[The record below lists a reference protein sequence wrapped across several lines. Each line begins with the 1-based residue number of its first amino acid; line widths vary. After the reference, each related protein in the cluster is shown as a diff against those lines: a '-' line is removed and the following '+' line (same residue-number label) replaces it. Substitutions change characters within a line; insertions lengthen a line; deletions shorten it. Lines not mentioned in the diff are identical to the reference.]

1 MSFPSSRCVLRCLS
15 VCAAGL
21 ILLICSFSTIC
32 ATDFGIDLP
41 TVSKIEI
48 LGNRSIDDGKL
59 KKRMR
64 TKEARFYHILKKPK
78 FREDFL
84 RRDVETLK
92 SYYHK
97 NGFFSVK
104 VTVEAVEREEKA
116 NKVHI
121 RIMVNEGPQTVVR
134 SLEFSGQE
142 MLEEKVLR
150 KGLQLT
156 EGKPY
161 NPNLLEVDHYTIFS
175 KFFEKGYLGAKVYY
189 DLNIDSIEVDLSW
202 KISPE
207 EPVRI
212 DSITIGGNQKVKTR
226 LIERELIFG
235 TGEYFDLKRV
245 VESKQNLY
253 DTGYFTLVNI
263 EPTNLDMES
272 RKADLGIEVRERSM
286 GYIEAGVGVG
296 NITGNR
302 VFAEWGQRNLL
313 GRGYGLNLKS
323 SFAFWLFDQND
334 YDLTRLD
341 FKTKYLRNQ
350 GTIWFPHVVDT
361 WNTLSFRLFHEY
373 DATVDPIVVRAW
385 NLSASVSR
393 RFTRRISLVFGYAL
407 EYVKRYEY
415 GKERSQSEK
424 RYIEAL
430 FTRDTRD
437 FYFNPMQGHYFSA
450 KGKLAGGIFGGED
463 DFYSFVVAFRRYI
476 RIGKQTVF
484 AYRLRGGYAEAYGDS
499 KDTGVPIEDHFFAGG
514 TNSVRGYK
522 ENSLGPVNVIGDPLG
537 GNYQLLTNFE
547 LRFPIPYL
555 AKYNFG
561 AVVFLDGG
569 NVWESMEDVS
579 VDQFDLISDENE
591 TTYLDYRW
599 GIGFGLRY
607 NTPVGPIRLDFGY
620 PLKKTTDIDYDYL
633 VHISLGQ
640 IF

>member
-1 MSFPSSRCVLRCLS
+1 MSLPSSRRVLRYLS

-32 ATDFGIDLP
+32 ATDFGIELP

-142 MLEEKVLR
+142 MLEEKELR

-175 KFFEKGYLGAKVYY
+175 KFFEKGYLGANIYY

-226 LIERELIFG
+226 LIERELIFE

-253 DTGYFTLVNI
+253 DTGYFTSVNI

-323 SFAFWLFDQND
+323 TYAFWMFDQND

-341 FKTKYLRNQ
+341 FKTKYMRNQ
-350 GTIWFPHVVDT
+350 GTIWFPHVVNT
-361 WNTLSFRLFHEY
+361 WNTFSFRLFNEY
-373 DATVDPIVVRAW
+373 DATVDPIVVKAW

-393 RFTRRISLVFGYAL
+393 RFTRRISLVFGYAF

-450 KGKLAGGIFGGED
+450 KGKLAGGIFGGEN

-499 KDTGVPIEDHFFAGG
+499 KDTGVPIEDNFFAGG

-569 NVWESMEDVS
+569 NVWESMESVS